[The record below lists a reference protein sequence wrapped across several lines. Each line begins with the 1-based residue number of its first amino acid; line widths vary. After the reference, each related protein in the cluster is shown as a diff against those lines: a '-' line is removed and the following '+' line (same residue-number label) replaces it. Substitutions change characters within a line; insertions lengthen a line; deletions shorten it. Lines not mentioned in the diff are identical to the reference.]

1 MFPCCNTV
9 TYFSFLSIIRRMH
22 PRSSRFDRRLLFL
35 PVNRY
40 NRSVHDVDP
49 DTRGKLPTIFP
60 AVSAGERYHSIAQI
74 VVIIVVRQTV
84 GRYQC
89 EIREFYEIATKKKIN
104 PWNLEQRRKWTTF
117 LIFLNSLKKR
127 KQKSEKEFR
136 NTYRSLQFGIGKSC
150 RLKIHIRISSLVR
163 KLRFYPRASS
173 STNATPQSEAPT
185 TTIFESTVLLSIMD
199 NLGVVKKSEKD
210 SVSFLGFLSVSIKLR
225 YRYFIL
231 RRGYTGIIMVKHI
244 ARGCLR
250 VWKRRWRVF
259 SFILIKPRDFMLSI
273 SNFFPFLPACS
284 TSSPRVDSKRRKS
297 RWAVK
302 SRW

>member
-127 KQKSEKEFR
+127 KQKSEKKFR

-199 NLGVVKKSEKD
+199 NLGVVKKREKD

-250 VWKRRWRVF
+250 VWKRRVF
-259 SFILIKPRDFMLSI
+259 SFILIKPRDFMLLI

-297 RWAVK
+297 RSAVK

>member
-104 PWNLEQRRKWTTF
+104 PWNFEQRRKWTTF

-127 KQKSEKEFR
+127 KQKSEKKSR
-136 NTYRSLQFGIGKSC
+136 NTYRSLQFG
-150 RLKIHIRISSLVR
+150 RKI
-163 KLRFYPRASS
+163 
-173 STNATPQSEAPT
+173 
-185 TTIFESTVLLSIMD
+185 LSIENSYKNFLVSPKIEILPESKFFHKRD
-199 NLGVVKKSEKD
+199 TAIRGTHDDYLRINGITEHHGQSWRRQEKGER
-210 SVSFLGFLSVSIKLR
+210 FGF
-225 YRYFIL
+225 
-231 RRGYTGIIMVKHI
+231 
-244 ARGCLR
+244 
-250 VWKRRWRVF
+250 
-259 SFILIKPRDFMLSI
+259 
-273 SNFFPFLPACS
+273 FFRFPVRF
-284 TSSPRVDSKRRKS
+284 D
-297 RWAVK
+297 
-302 SRW
+302 

>member
-117 LIFLNSLKKR
+117 LIFLNFLKKR

-199 NLGVVKKSEKD
+199 NLGVVKKREKD

-250 VWKRRWRVF
+250 VWKRRVF

-297 RWAVK
+297 RSAVK

>member
-22 PRSSRFDRRLLFL
+22 PRSSRFERRLLFL

-250 VWKRRWRVF
+250 VWKRRVF

-297 RWAVK
+297 RSAVK

>member
-22 PRSSRFDRRLLFL
+22 PRSSRFERRLLFL

-127 KQKSEKEFR
+127 KQKSEKKLR

-199 NLGVVKKSEKD
+199 NLGVVKKREKD

-250 VWKRRWRVF
+250 VWKRRVF
-259 SFILIKPRDFMLSI
+259 SFILIKPRDFMLLI

-297 RWAVK
+297 RSAVK

>member
-22 PRSSRFDRRLLFL
+22 PRSSRFERRLLFL

-117 LIFLNSLKKR
+117 LIFKFLKKEEAKIWKRIPKYLSKSPIRHR
-127 KQKSEKEFR
+127 K
-136 NTYRSLQFGIGKSC
+136 I
-150 RLKIHIRISSLVR
+150 
-163 KLRFYPRASS
+163 
-173 STNATPQSEAPT
+173 
-185 TTIFESTVLLSIMD
+185 LSIENSYKNFLVSPKIEILPESKFFHKRD
-199 NLGVVKKSEKD
+199 TAIRGTHDDYLRINGITEHHGQSWRRQEKGER
-210 SVSFLGFLSVSIKLR
+210 FGF
-225 YRYFIL
+225 
-231 RRGYTGIIMVKHI
+231 
-244 ARGCLR
+244 
-250 VWKRRWRVF
+250 
-259 SFILIKPRDFMLSI
+259 
-273 SNFFPFLPACS
+273 FFRFPVRF
-284 TSSPRVDSKRRKS
+284 D
-297 RWAVK
+297 
-302 SRW
+302 

>member
-199 NLGVVKKSEKD
+199 NLGVVKKREKD

-250 VWKRRWRVF
+250 VWKRRVF
-259 SFILIKPRDFMLSI
+259 SFILIKPRDFILSI

-297 RWAVK
+297 RSAVK

>member
-1 MFPCCNTV
+1 M
-9 TYFSFLSIIRRMH
+9 
-22 PRSSRFDRRLLFL
+22 
-35 PVNRY
+35 
-40 NRSVHDVDP
+40 
-49 DTRGKLPTIFP
+49 KL
-60 AVSAGERYHSIAQI
+60 QL
-74 VVIIVVRQTV
+74 
-84 GRYQC
+84 
-89 EIREFYEIATKKKIN
+89 KKKIN

-297 RWAVK
+297 RSAVK

>member
-1 MFPCCNTV
+1 M
-9 TYFSFLSIIRRMH
+9 
-22 PRSSRFDRRLLFL
+22 
-35 PVNRY
+35 
-40 NRSVHDVDP
+40 
-49 DTRGKLPTIFP
+49 
-60 AVSAGERYHSIAQI
+60 
-74 VVIIVVRQTV
+74 
-84 GRYQC
+84 
-89 EIREFYEIATKKKIN
+89 
-104 PWNLEQRRKWTTF
+104 EQRRKWTTF

-199 NLGVVKKSEKD
+199 NLGVVKKREKD

-250 VWKRRWRVF
+250 VWKRRVF
-259 SFILIKPRDFMLSI
+259 SFILIKPRDFMLLI

-297 RWAVK
+297 RSAVK
-302 SRW
+302 SR

>member
-22 PRSSRFDRRLLFL
+22 PRSSRFERRLLFL

-89 EIREFYEIATKKKIN
+89 EIREFYEIATKKKN
-104 PWNLEQRRKWTTF
+104 KSMKLRTKKKVDNFSDLFKF
-117 LIFLNSLKKR
+117 LKKEEA
-127 KQKSEKEFR
+127 KNLKKNSEILIEVS
-136 NTYRSLQFGIGKSC
+136 NSAGKSC

-250 VWKRRWRVF
+250 VWKRRVF

-297 RWAVK
+297 RSAVK

>member
-250 VWKRRWRVF
+250 VWKRRIF

-297 RWAVK
+297 RSAVK

>member
-127 KQKSEKEFR
+127 KQKSEKKLR

-199 NLGVVKKSEKD
+199 NLGVVKKREKD

-250 VWKRRWRVF
+250 VWKRRVF
-259 SFILIKPRDFMLSI
+259 SFILIKPRDFILSI

-297 RWAVK
+297 RSAVK

>member
-104 PWNLEQRRKWTTF
+104 PWNFEQRRKWTTF
-117 LIFLNSLKKR
+117 LIFLNFLKKR
-127 KQKSEKEFR
+127 KQKSEKKFR

-199 NLGVVKKSEKD
+199 NLGVVKKREKD

-250 VWKRRWRVF
+250 VWKRRVF

>member
-22 PRSSRFDRRLLFL
+22 PRSSRFERRLLFL

-104 PWNLEQRRKWTTF
+104 PWNFEQRRKWTTF
-117 LIFLNSLKKR
+117 LIFLNFLKKR
-127 KQKSEKEFR
+127 KQKSEKKLR

-250 VWKRRWRVF
+250 VWKRRVF
-259 SFILIKPRDFMLSI
+259 SFILIKPRDFMLLI

-297 RWAVK
+297 RSAVK